1 MQARASRS
9 SRGLGAPQAAP
20 SSPAAALVTTTATT
34 TATKTVIKTDLI
46 DAVYAACPTLSRAQA
61 RDIFDLTLEELTQ
74 GLIQDRAVKLL
85 NFGQFAIRAK
95 HARPGR
101 NPRTGA
107 EVLIAPR
114 RVLTFKPASALLAA
128 LNPSGKGRSAQKTAR
143 PPAPILPQHPK
154 QGRAAGANKL
164 RVPPALPGWQ

>member
-20 SSPAAALVTTTATT
+20 SSPAAALVTT

-154 QGRAAGANKL
+154 QGRAAGANARRKP
-164 RVPPALPGWQ
+164 V